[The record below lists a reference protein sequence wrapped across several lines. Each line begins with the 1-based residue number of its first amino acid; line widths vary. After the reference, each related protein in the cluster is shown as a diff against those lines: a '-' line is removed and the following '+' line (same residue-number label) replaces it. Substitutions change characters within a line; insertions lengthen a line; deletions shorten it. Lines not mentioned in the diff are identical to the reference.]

1 MKKVFQ
7 LLLVVGMLMSC
18 PVVNAQT
25 KALNKALKK
34 EYKAK
39 KKELEKG
46 GWEIFGSSRSID
58 VTLMNFYQQLNED
71 ENLIVVTGFADAFSQ
86 KSIGHEKAAMEAQK
100 TYASQASSVIS
111 GRSIQ
116 ETASMSDDVEAEFK
130 KFNSIYEKAVMK
142 EIKNELT
149 EAYSVIRQV
158 DKTSSGK
165 PVYEM
170 QTYYIVDNT
179 AARQARLRALNSS
192 IGDSEVNSEVLKK
205 YVEKLEVLIKE
216 DIVVK

>member
-7 LLLVVGMLMSC
+7 LLLVIGMLMSC

-46 GWEIFGSSRSID
+46 GWEIFGSSRSLD
-58 VTLMNFYQQLNED
+58 VTLKNFYQQLNED
-71 ENLIVVTGFADAFSQ
+71 ENLIVITGFAGAFSQ
-86 KSIGHEKAAMEAQK
+86 KSIGHEKAAMDAQI

-111 GRSIQ
+111 GRSIR
-116 ETASMSDDVEAEFK
+116 ETASISDDIEVEIE
-130 KFNSIYEKAVMK
+130 KFNSVYEKAVMK

-179 AARQARLRALNSS
+179 AARQARLKALNSS
-192 IGDSEVNSEVLKK
+192 IGDSEVLKK

-216 DIVVK
+216 DVVVK

>member
-1 MKKVFQ
+1 MKKTIQF
-7 LLLVVGMLMSC
+7 LLVIGMLMAC

-58 VTLMNFYQQLNED
+58 VTLQKFYEQLNED
-71 ENLIVVTGFADAFSQ
+71 ENLTVITGLAGAFSQ
-86 KSIGHEKAAMEAQK
+86 KTIGREKAAVNAQ
-100 TYASQASSVIS
+100 TAYARQASTVIS
-111 GRSIQ
+111 GRFISEIG
-116 ETASMSDDVEAEFK
+116 SVSDDVEAEFE
-130 KFNSIYEKAVMK
+130 KFNSIYEGAVMK

-149 EAYSVIRQV
+149 EGFSVIRQV
-158 DKTSSGK
+158 EKTSSGK

-179 AARQARLRALNSS
+179 AARQARLRAFKSS
-192 IGDSEVNSEVLKK
+192 IGESEVLKK
-205 YVEKLEVLIKE
+205 YVEKLEELIKE
-216 DIVVK
+216 DIIVE

>member
-1 MKKVFQ
+1 MKKTIQF
-7 LLLVVGMLMSC
+7 LLVIGMLMAC

-46 GWEIFGSSRSID
+46 GWEIFGSSRSLD
-58 VTLMNFYQQLNED
+58 VTLLNFYQQLNED
-71 ENLIVVTGFADAFSQ
+71 ENLIVITGFAGAFSQ
-86 KSIGHEKAAMEAQK
+86 KSIGREKAAMDAQIA
-100 TYASQASSVIS
+100 YASQASSVIS
-111 GRSIQ
+111 GRSIR
-116 ETASMSDDVEAEFK
+116 ETASISDDVEVEFE
-130 KFNSIYEKAVMK
+130 KFNSVYEKAVMK

-149 EAYSVIRQV
+149 EGFSVIRQV
-158 DKTSSGK
+158 EKTSSGK

-170 QTYYIVDNT
+170 QTYYVVDNA
-179 AARQARLRALNSS
+179 AARQARLRAFKSS
-192 IGDSEVNSEVLKK
+192 IGESEVLKK

-216 DIVVK
+216 DVIVE

>member
-7 LLLVVGMLMSC
+7 LLLVIGMLMSG

-46 GWEIFGSSRSID
+46 GWEIFGSSRSLD
-58 VTLMNFYQQLNED
+58 VTLKNFYQQLNED
-71 ENLIVVTGFADAFSQ
+71 ENLIVITGFAGAFSQ
-86 KSIGHEKAAMEAQK
+86 KSIGHEKAAMDAQI

-111 GRSIQ
+111 GRSIR
-116 ETASMSDDVEAEFK
+116 ETASISDDIEVEIE
-130 KFNSIYEKAVMK
+130 KFNSVYEKAVMK

-179 AARQARLRALNSS
+179 AARQARLKALNSS
-192 IGDSEVNSEVLKK
+192 IGDSEVLKK

-216 DIVVK
+216 DVVVK